1 MSAHLQ
7 IDKIESLLRH
17 FEDDA
22 DSLRITRPKGTIL
35 SKRSLLLES
44 NVMSEYAGS
53 SSYDSLMHL
62 AKNFT
67 LKGAFALINKNA
79 RALCNSLLLFT
90 LGPKVIISYVNF
102 DVLPKT
108 AYLTLH
114 HRHSLYHVECF
125 SQFIFSKNFNDHS
138 VLTSIGRQCGKES
151 FFNNVFENIV
161 KKIGTYVFGS
171 LSILNQSSEERYWSI
186 VKNMTE
192 GQAMSVFVCRESS
205 QYFGDR
211 EFYFR
216 DGVYAASLFT
226 GVPILDFVIVEPT
239 ASRQYMT
246 IDIIKIEPPEMPK
259 NTVTNAVTT
268 ANEYLEWRIK
278 NEERIYNFTQ
288 DTEKIH
294 KARLDEVENA
304 AASCYVNE
312 EQAFC
317 EINQI
322 MLRDIKR
329 NQSYVS
335 YRDLKR
341 PQTKKTAY
349 K

>member
-1 MSAHLQ
+1 
-7 IDKIESLLRH
+7 
-17 FEDDA
+17 
-22 DSLRITRPKGTIL
+22 
-35 SKRSLLLES
+35 
-44 NVMSEYAGS
+44 MSEYTGT

-67 LKGAFALINKNA
+67 LKGAFAVINKNA

-125 SQFIFSKNFNDHS
+125 SQFIFSKNFNYHS

-151 FFNNVFENIV
+151 FFNNFFETIV

-239 ASRQYMT
+239 ASRPHMT
-246 IDIIKIEPPEMPK
+246 IDIIKIEPPKERHSSVK
-259 NTVTNAVTT
+259 N
-268 ANEYLEWRIK
+268 ANDYLEWRLK
-278 NEERIYNFTQ
+278 NEKRIFDFTQ

-294 KARLDEVENA
+294 KSRLDEVENA
-304 AASCYVNE
+304 AASCYANDA
-312 EQAFC
+312 QAFC

-329 NQSYVS
+329 NQSYLS
-335 YRDLKR
+335 YRDSKR
-341 PQTKKTAY
+341 TMT
-349 K
+349 